1 MKEQEWPIKLKKGIY
16 QWNAYLTVNLIDEPN
31 LEVFDEA
38 VPFENLAMLPRESVL
53 YRNSKTNQFKG
64 RLKKTS
70 YKLIADEKIV
80 EVDC

>member
-1 MKEQEWPIKLKKGIY
+1 M
-16 QWNAYLTVNLIDEPN
+16 DEPN
-31 LEVFDEA
+31 LELFDEA